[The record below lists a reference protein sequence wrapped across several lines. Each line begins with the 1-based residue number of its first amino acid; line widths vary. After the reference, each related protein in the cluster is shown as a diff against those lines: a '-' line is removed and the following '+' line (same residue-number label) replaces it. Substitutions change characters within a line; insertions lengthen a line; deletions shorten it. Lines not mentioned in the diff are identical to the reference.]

1 MKRVVFLRDFHAFR
15 GGHLKVFH
23 YFQHVRSSPRYEARV
38 RFTEDSVWNPTNP
51 WWDSADARIAPGEEL
66 EADVIVLAARSD
78 WLALTPE
85 QRAGSAVPIINLIQG
100 FRHIKRDEAASEF
113 LANRAIR
120 ICVTPELEQA
130 LRADGSATGPLFTI
144 PIGLDLESLPAERPP
159 EERDLD
165 CTILAVKDRPL
176 GRSLARRL
184 KSAGHR
190 VQLIDRLLERPEL
203 LDAIARAKVS
213 VHLPAPDE
221 GAYLPALESMALG
234 TLVVCPDCV
243 GNRSFCR
250 DGETCVVPER
260 DEGSLLAATARVLE
274 LAPSA
279 AEEMRLAGH
288 AEAATHALTAERAS
302 FLEILDRAEELWRE
316 PAL

>member
-1 MKRVVFLRDFHAFR
+1 VKRVVFLRDFHAFR

-38 RFTEDSVWNPTNP
+38 RFTEDSVWNSTNP
-51 WWDSADARIAPGEEL
+51 WWELPGARLGPGEEL
-66 EADVIVLAARSD
+66 DADVIVLAARSD
-78 WLALTPE
+78 WLALAPE
-85 QRAGSAVPIINLIQG
+85 QRAGSPVPIINLIQG
-100 FRHIKRDEAASEF
+100 FRHIRREEAASQF
-113 LANRAIR
+113 LSNRAIR

-130 LRADGSATGPLFTI
+130 LRADGSAAGPLFTI
-144 PIGLDLESLPAERPP
+144 PIGLDLDSLPAARPP
-159 EERDLD
+159 QERDLD
-165 CTILAVKDRPL
+165 CAILAVKDRPL

-184 KSAGHR
+184 KSEGRR
-190 VQLIDRLLERPEL
+190 VQLIDRLLERAEL

-213 VHLPAPDE
+213 VHLPAADE

-250 DGETCVVPER
+250 DGETCAVPDR
-260 DEGSLLAATARVLE
+260 NEGSLLAATERLLK
-274 LAPSA
+274 LAPAA
-279 AEEMRLAGH
+279 AEAMRLAGH
-288 AEAATHALTAERAS
+288 AVAATHALTAERAS